1 MAHFA
6 EIDKDNVVLR
16 VIVIDNNDV
25 INNGGDYSKQ
35 AEEKVASYM
44 KYSEKGV
51 RWVQT
56 SYNTKGN
63 IYYDVSSGRTIKHVD
78 QTKAKRKNYAIP
90 GSYYNEE
97 LDAFIPPK
105 PYPSWILNNDTGLWE
120 CPVLYPN
127 IITYGDNVPY
137 FIKWDEINQR
147 WLGIDEDNNIFSWI
161 PNLSSWVATGE
172 VNS

>member
-6 EIDKDNVVLR
+6 EIDKNNVVLR
-16 VIVIDNNDV
+16 VVVIDNNDV

-63 IYYDVSSGRTIKHVD
+63 IYYDCSSGFPIKHID

-90 GSYYNEE
+90 DSYYNEE

-120 CPVLYPN
+120 CPILYPN
-127 IITYGDNVPY
+127 IRTYGNPPKDYYIEWNEEL
-137 FIKWDEINQR
+137 IRWDAYDQ
-147 WLGIDEDNNIFSWI
+147 EDPKNTFYWNNDTSYWI
-161 PNLSSWVATGE
+161 LK
-172 VNS
+172 